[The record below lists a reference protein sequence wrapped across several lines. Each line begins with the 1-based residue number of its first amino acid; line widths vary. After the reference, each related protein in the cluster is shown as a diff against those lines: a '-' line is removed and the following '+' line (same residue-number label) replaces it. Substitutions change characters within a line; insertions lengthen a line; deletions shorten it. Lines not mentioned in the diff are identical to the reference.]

1 MRFLLLAMALVLA
14 VSPARADQYKL
25 ATFGF
30 PPYEYEVDGVAQGI
44 AVDLVRRVMRNLGH
58 EVDIQVLPWARALAE
73 AESGEVAAVFTA
85 YKTPERERYL
95 DYSREVLIDQT
106 VSLFVRAGSP
116 VDFSGRLPDLAGATI
131 GVVNAMSYGPSF
143 DAAAK
148 TGVLKYL
155 ERTSDS
161 RTNFRQLVS
170 QRVDLVVSNRCVALD
185 LLNEMQATTAV
196 RELALPVE
204 SVSSYIAFTKATDMG
219 GLRDAFDRELRAI
232 KADGTYDRAVADR
245 CTPTVT
251 PVAPMA
257 VAMADRTDAAMSPL
271 PAACATGGPDRCQAW
286 SAPP

>member
-1 MRFLLLAMALVLA
+1 MRFLLLMIALA
-14 VSPARADQYKL
+14 VTISTARADQYKL
-25 ATFGF
+25 ATFNF
-30 PPYEYEVDGVAQGI
+30 PPYEYDVDGVAHGI

-95 DYSREVLIDQT
+95 DYSREVLIGQT
-106 VSLFVRAGSP
+106 VSLFARAGSP
-116 VDFSGRLPDLAGATI
+116 VDFSGRLHDLAGATI

-143 DAAAK
+143 DAAAN

-161 RTNFRQLVS
+161 RTNLQQLVS

-185 LLNEMQATTAV
+185 LLNQMQATAAV
-196 RELALPVE
+196 QELALPVE
-204 SVSSYIAFTKATDMG
+204 SVSSYIAFTKATDMS

-245 CTPTVT
+245 CATPMASV
-251 PVAPMA
+251 A
-257 VAMADRTDAAMSPL
+257 VAMADRPGPAISSP
-271 PAACATGGPDRCQAW
+271 PAACATGAPDRCRAW
-286 SAPP
+286 